1 MATELGLRTTA
12 RVVRRSLATEELGFK
27 DFIRRAQ
34 VKAQYREM
42 LRLARRYA
50 RARPAD
56 GADVLRQVRDGYRRH
71 SSERDGFAVAQL
83 ISGGRASLRELRALA
98 AGADDAGPNDAYEVG
113 TDWPWT
119 ADQSVPTSY
128 ASSGP
133 ASSAPAAKALSSR
146 SDALP
151 PEMSWATAKP
161 SLSEAWR
168 R

>member
-1 MATELGLRTTA
+1 MQAALRRTVRAATLKRCYAHTVHANLRRTSA
-12 RVVRRSLATEELGFK
+12 PIVRRMATEELGFK

-50 RARPAD
+50 RVRPDD

-71 SSERDGFAVAQL
+71 RAERDGFAVAQL
-83 ISGGRASLRELRALA
+83 ISDGRTKLRELRALA
-98 AGADDAGPNDAYEVG
+98 AGADDAGPIEEYEVG

-119 ADQSVPTSY
+119 ADQSPRVPPKPL
-128 ASSGP
+128 G
-133 ASSAPAAKALSSR
+133 
-146 SDALP
+146 LP
-151 PEMSWATAKP
+151 
-161 SLSEAWR
+161 R

>member
-1 MATELGLRTTA
+1 MHAALRRTTRA
-12 RVVRRSLATEELGFK
+12 PIVRRMMTTDALRHSVRVVRRSLATEELGFK

-50 RARPAD
+50 KTRPDD

-71 SSERDGFAVAQL
+71 RAERDGFAVAQL

-98 AGADDAGPNDAYEVG
+98 AGAADEAGPSDEYEVG
-113 TDWPWT
+113 TDWPWK
-119 ADQSVPTSY
+119 ADQSPRVPPKPL
-128 ASSGP
+128 G
-133 ASSAPAAKALSSR
+133 
-146 SDALP
+146 LP
-151 PEMSWATAKP
+151 
-161 SLSEAWR
+161 R

>member
-1 MATELGLRTTA
+1 MATEG
-12 RVVRRSLATEELGFK
+12 LGFK

-42 LRLARRYA
+42 VRLARRYA
-50 RARPAD
+50 RARPAA

-71 SSERDGFAVAQL
+71 ASERDGFAVAQL

-113 TDWPWT
+113 TDWPWA
-119 ADQSVPTSY
+119 ADQSPRVPPKPL
-128 ASSGP
+128 G
-133 ASSAPAAKALSSR
+133 
-146 SDALP
+146 LP
-151 PEMSWATAKP
+151 
-161 SLSEAWR
+161 R

>member
-1 MATELGLRTTA
+1 MMTTDALRHSV

-50 RARPAD
+50 RARPAA

-71 SSERDGFAVAQL
+71 RAERDGFAVAQL

-98 AGADDAGPNDAYEVG
+98 AGAADEAGPSDEYEVG
-113 TDWPWT
+113 TDWPWK
-119 ADQSVPTSY
+119 ADQSPRVPPKPL
-128 ASSGP
+128 G
-133 ASSAPAAKALSSR
+133 
-146 SDALP
+146 LP
-151 PEMSWATAKP
+151 
-161 SLSEAWR
+161 R

>member
-1 MATELGLRTTA
+1 MHAALRCTTSA
-12 RVVRRSLATEELGFK
+12 PIVRGMATEELGFK

-50 RARPAD
+50 RARPAA

-71 SSERDGFAVAQL
+71 RSERDGFAVAQL

-98 AGADDAGPNDAYEVG
+98 AGAADEAGPSDEYEVG
-113 TDWPWT
+113 TDWPWKT
-119 ADQSVPTSY
+119 EQSSQVPPRPL
-128 ASSGP
+128 G
-133 ASSAPAAKALSSR
+133 
-146 SDALP
+146 LP
-151 PEMSWATAKP
+151 
-161 SLSEAWR
+161 R